1 MILPPLI
8 LSLNDTLIITNL
20 NEEFKMK
27 VYALIGKSGTG
38 KSFQAVNLC
47 KELNIESIIDDGLF
61 ICRNK
66 VMAGVSAKRQPTKVG
81 AVKTALFTRDE
92 HMEEVKES
100 IRKIKPSSIL
110 VIGTSDGMV
119 DKIVKR
125 LELPRIIKR
134 IYIEEITTE
143 TERAIAR
150 KQRYEM
156 GQHVI
161 PAPTFQLKRQF
172 SGYFMTP
179 VRMLLRELGSWKDI
193 SEKSVVR
200 PTYSYLG
207 DYKISEKVMADIV
220 ECVKREHGDVAEI
233 GRVAISP
240 VQEGIDIYISANF
253 KYAADLPL
261 RAKEFQK
268 DAAKKIEEMTAFNV
282 NRLDLEV
289 RDIV

>member
-1 MILPPLI
+1 
-8 LSLNDTLIITNL
+8 
-20 NEEFKMK
+20 MK

-66 VMAGVSAKRQPTKVG
+66 VVAGISAKRQPTKVG
-81 AVKTALFTRDE
+81 AVKTALFNKDE
-92 HMEEVKES
+92 HMEEVKAA
-100 IRKIKPSSIL
+100 INRMKPSSLLI
-110 VIGTSDGMV
+110 IGTSDGMV

-125 LELPRIIKR
+125 LELTRIGKR
-134 IYIEEITTE
+134 IYIDEITSE
-143 TERAIAR
+143 EERAVAR
-150 KQRYEM
+150 KQRDEM

-179 VRMLLRELGSWKDI
+179 MKMLFRGREIGGEF

-207 DYKISEKVMADIV
+207 EYKISEKVMWDIV
-220 ECVKREHGDVAEI
+220 ECVKQESRCVIDVI
-233 GRVAISP
+233 KVIISP
-240 VQEGIDIYISANF
+240 VQEGIDIYIAVNL
-253 KYAADLPL
+253 KYMENLPGE
-261 RAKEFQK
+261 AEDFQRNTV
-268 DAAKKIEEMTAFNV
+268 KKIEEMTAFDV
-282 NRLDLEV
+282 NRLNIEV
-289 RDIV
+289 KDVV

>member
-1 MILPPLI
+1 
-8 LSLNDTLIITNL
+8 
-20 NEEFKMK
+20 MK

-179 VRMLLRELGSWKDI
+179 VRMLLRELGSWKDV